1 MARLIDADKLM
12 KAIKSD
18 KVAWRFGVP
27 NTLGLLFD
35 YLRIIIKEQP
45 TVDAVEVVRIEE
57 VKQKILETL
66 DTLMATDA
74 ELASY
79 DGENSYYRGK
89 ANAFEIAR
97 RLFNAALIDLAKMD
111 GERNGNER
119 KAD

>member
-1 MARLIDADKLM
+1 MGVSMCEKCIHSKVCKKYADPFTFD
-12 KAIKSD
+12 I
-18 KVAWRFGVP
+18 
-27 NTLGLLFD
+27 LLSVGCDDFNA
-35 YLRIIIKEQP
+35 P
-45 TVDAVEVVRIEE
+45 TVEVVLIKE

-97 RLFNAALIDLAKMD
+97 RLFNAALTDLAKMD
-111 GERNGNER
+111 GDGNVANE
-119 KAD
+119 